1 MIKFSPALNSI
12 SLIISGFL
20 FAVNGY
26 LPILISLGVV
36 IISFL
41 LSMLFIE
48 PISDELEKYKNDIKD
63 KKDAK
68 QIIKIFKIV
77 VEDFKSSVKFI
88 MKSKR
93 LQSLMIFSS
102 IMSGFICI
110 LIAYQVNIYE
120 ELNISPSLIGIIFAA
135 LEIIAAICSK
145 KHDVFQ
151 NKFTNKSLTVL
162 GTLAAATCISIG
174 ICSCFIQNKIIAIV
188 LITISL
194 AVKYVTVGIYQ
205 ILIDNY
211 YTNFTNEE
219 IDTKVFSTKLFFNS
233 IANVVLGLIA
243 SVLLKVITTGQAFI
257 ALGMLFGVLFLISA
271 IYMKNYLGL
280 KPEEYSNEE
289 IFVR

>member
-1 MIKFSPALNSI
+1 MVYLVLFMLSRNLFNLIIAEFFSALAFGLKDVADLSLLNESIPETSKKSKIFAKLTGKGVSGYFVLNSI

-219 IDTKVFSTKLFFNS
+219 IDTKVFSTKL
-233 IANVVLGLIA
+233 
-243 SVLLKVITTGQAFI
+243 
-257 ALGMLFGVLFLISA
+257 
-271 IYMKNYLGL
+271 
-280 KPEEYSNEE
+280 
-289 IFVR
+289 